1 MKDLFCLIGTVLISV
16 SLFSN
21 SFGEEKKEYEAW
33 LVKEI
38 VNSNL
43 IIKACCKNNTAEETK
58 IILKITAEKK
68 GKAGTSRSIQSN
80 VVLLKAK
87 EKKCDSQIV
96 FNLLEYDNYN
106 IILEAYKDN
115 NLIARDFIVKGNKSD

>member
-58 IILKITAEKK
+58 LILKITAEKK
-68 GKAGTSRSIQSN
+68 R
-80 VVLLKAK
+80 
-87 EKKCDSQIV
+87 
-96 FNLLEYDNYN
+96 
-106 IILEAYKDN
+106 
-115 NLIARDFIVKGNKSD
+115 